1 MIAKVII
8 FVMGWIMLFPAM
20 FLVFNDDVICF
31 VLGVI
36 YFVVVVFSGQEQDRK
51 FWKVWW
57 QINKSLFPLP
67 KEYEN

>member
-8 FVMGWIMLFPAM
+8 FVMGWIMLIPAM
-20 FLVFNDDVICF
+20 FLCFDGNFWYF

-36 YFVVVVFSGQEQDRK
+36 YFVVIVFSGSDIDRK

>member
-8 FVMGWIMLFPAM
+8 FVMGWVMLFPAM
-20 FLVFNDDVICF
+20 FLVFNDSVICF